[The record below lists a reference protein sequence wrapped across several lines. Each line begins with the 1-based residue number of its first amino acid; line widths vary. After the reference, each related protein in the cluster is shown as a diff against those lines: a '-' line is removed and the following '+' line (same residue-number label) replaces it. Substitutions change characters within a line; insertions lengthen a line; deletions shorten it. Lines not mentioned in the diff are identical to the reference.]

1 MAKLDYS
8 VSAGILFMK
17 SGKRI
22 ELESPS
28 WWQWLESEE
37 ARSFRFECDCGVNS
51 YTVRRENIKAG
62 RFWYGYK
69 KVERQLH
76 KSYIGRSSDLTFERL
91 EAVARALL
99 TPGKPRQRLPK
110 ALGNQSGSEVEKLKE
125 ILQGCDANFAS
136 SESLRFF
143 LKEKLDA
150 ALADLVTQK
159 CLVTELRVENERL
172 QQELEKVT
180 DELVTQKIYVTELQ
194 AENKRLT
201 EQHAALSPSQENA
214 LLRTNEE
221 EYTPLVICGEEEL
234 VLGCKR
240 LANWLEDQGIIA
252 VRQLRKA
259 KKLGDRVSDKVG
271 RIWQLTQVERP
282 KKLTLIQI

>member
-8 VSAGILFMK
+8 VSTGILFMK
-17 SGKRI
+17 SGKCI
-22 ELESPS
+22 ELESLS
-28 WWQWLESEE
+28 WWQWLELEE

-51 YTVRRENIKAG
+51 YTVRRENIKGG

-69 KVERQLH
+69 KVSGQLH
-76 KSYIGRSSDLTFERL
+76 KSYIGRSSDLTKERL
-91 EAVARALL
+91 EAVAFALL

-110 ALGNQSGSEVEKLKE
+110 VLGNQDLSEVVKLKE
-125 ILQGCDANFAS
+125 ILQGYDANFAS
-136 SESLRFF
+136 SESLRFA
-143 LKEKLDA
+143 LKEKLNA
-150 ALADLVTQK
+150 ALAELVTQK
-159 CLVTELRVENERL
+159 CYVTELRVENERL

-180 DELVTQKIYVTELQ
+180 AELVTQKNYVTELQ

-201 EQHAALSPSQENA
+201 QQHAALSPSQENA

-221 EYTPLVICGEEEL
+221 ECTPLVSGGEEEL

-240 LANWLEDQGIIA
+240 LANWLEDQGLIA

-259 KKLGDRVSDKVG
+259 KKAG
-271 RIWQLTQVERP
+271 RPGFR
-282 KKLTLIQI
+282 